1 MTTVLVIYLLGAV
14 PRLHPVPAELR
25 PYWRRIMCEPVYARW
40 LYEHQDTRRPL
51 GDFIEDNT
59 QPVKDRQKAFQML
72 EKVKRRKSQ

>member
-1 MTTVLVIYLLGAV
+1 MKTLVLIYVTTLLLGAG

-25 PYWRRIMCEPVYARW
+25 PYWRRIMAEPVYARW

-59 QPVKDRQKAFQML
+59 QPVKDRQRAWQF
-72 EKVKRRKSQ
+72 RRKLK

>member
-1 MTTVLVIYLLGAV
+1 MTTILVIYLLGAV

-51 GDFIEDNT
+51 GDFIRDGS
-59 QPVKDRQKAFQML
+59 QPVKVRQRAWQ
-72 EKVKRRKSQ
+72 EKKKIELLQRH